1 MPLNKQFN
9 KATIEKKNDV
19 YILTIHYTYY
29 YMFNYVETFV
39 EPSAVAAKT
48 RLLKERSADH
58 ITYFEDGKEISE
70 LS

>member
-1 MPLNKQFN
+1 MPLSKQFN
-9 KATIEKKNDV
+9 KATIEKKNEV

-29 YMFNYVETFV
+29 YMFNYEEVFV
-39 EPSAVAAKT
+39 EKTAMDAKT

-70 LS
+70 LN